1 MKIES
6 LTISNFRSY
15 QGNHNIEFSTDG
27 EKKIT
32 LFLGDNGGGKTSLL
46 NSIYWCLTGEL
57 TPSCDLIE
65 GIKNSESKINNSN
78 SQCYC
83 EIKYIHNDTKYR
95 LRRTL
100 NIDNSNNLDM
110 WKIDNAGVDRDIA
123 FPDNELKKIIPRN
136 IAKWFYYDAEAFT
149 NLTLQDSKSFKDD
162 LRKTLGFEMTDL
174 ALEYLEK
181 ARSKIIRRQSGLTT
195 DEEINTTQSN
205 INQIEETLP
214 GLKLTFEGFE
224 KEYQSMEF
232 KIKNLSKKILDI
244 KAAQGFQRDWDNENI
259 NKKNLD
265 ENAKVLEKKAA
276 LMQGEEFPSIFIYNK
291 VKDFGDQLESK
302 EKKGEIPSPWNKKI
316 LKIILNENKC
326 ICGEKLDS
334 EKEKII
340 NERFQDAT
348 TGEFNQKITLLG
360 GASLTMENSFKNFS
374 SEYTEHTKAIEKNDK
389 KRLESETRLAE
400 IKENLIKLD
409 KKEVNDILNEQD
421 DLATK
426 KENSYT
432 LFLQAKN
439 FYNDK
444 TKELIGL
451 RNSLESMHKKVGLSQ
466 KIQKEIN
473 KIDLVIDY
481 IKSESQKTE
490 EKSIGI
496 IERELNENIK
506 GGFNKNYK
514 ASIDKKDYSIRL
526 TKNGGQPVSKSSGE
540 GEFLKYAFV
549 SAILNLSKG
558 EFKNEIKFLSD
569 TFVSPLVIDAPFSG
583 LGPGY
588 KKQCIDSIYNASEQL
603 ILMML
608 PEVLNKGVGDKIK
621 NNIGKKYVIFYST
634 TEKEWDRDIS
644 NIEYQGQEVPIVQ
657 LNQKI
662 TGSALAEI

>member
-1 MKIES
+1 MKRVVIYIS
-6 LTISNFRSY
+6 DHGFGHAARTIGLVRQLKQQNY
-15 QGNHNIEFSTDG
+15 EI
-27 EKKIT
+27 I
-32 LFLGDNGGGKTSLL
+32 
-46 NSIYWCLTGEL
+46 
-57 TPSCDLIE
+57 
-65 GIKNSESKINNSN
+65 IKNSNAYNFLKFHLPLHKIIKFKTDVGPVSNIFSEHPDYEKTFSLYNNWINNEQKWLDKETQFFKNRMPDLIISDISPIGIRLAN
-78 SQCYC
+78 KLHVPSITIANFTWIDILENFPYH
-83 EIKYIHNDTKYR
+83 KYHDQI
-95 LRRTL
+95 
-100 NIDNSNNLDM
+100 LD
-110 WKIDNAGVDRDIA
+110 WLYA
-123 FPDNELKKIIPRN
+123 
-136 IAKWFYYDAEAFT
+136 
-149 NLTLQDSKSFKDD
+149 S
-162 LRKTLGFEMTDL
+162 FEMTDL

-444 TKELIGL
+444 RKELIGL